1 MTYSLN
7 NRKEAIELVKNGAT
21 LQEASKKTGIPLSTI
36 GRWMIEPPKKEKPKK
51 VETTRLNVDL
61 PKVFFNKVK
70 SKAALN
76 DDTIQSVV
84 TLLLTEYLNEK

>member
-1 MTYSLN
+1 M
-7 NRKEAIELVKNGAT
+7 GH
-21 LQEASKKTGIPLSTI
+21 
-36 GRWMIEPPKKEKPKK
+36 KKEKPKK